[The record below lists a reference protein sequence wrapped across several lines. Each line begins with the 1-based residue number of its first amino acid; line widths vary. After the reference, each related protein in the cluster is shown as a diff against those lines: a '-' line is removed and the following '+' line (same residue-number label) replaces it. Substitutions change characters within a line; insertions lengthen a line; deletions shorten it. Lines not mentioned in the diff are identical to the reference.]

1 MFILGHCNL
10 LGLTMAASYC
20 ILMVRGEAEIGNLYD
35 AQRSDGSSS
44 VSRPRNIQTAN
55 LNGGSHQS
63 FFSPGRA
70 ARNAAGNTMSG
81 RVPLH
86 SPEHPAALVRYT
98 VIDSKTDLKGQR
110 MAHTVQRLCIAL
122 IGLHLCILPVA
133 AEDSLATI
141 LSHADGA

>member
-55 LNGGSHQS
+55 TNGGFH
-63 FFSPGRA
+63 
-70 ARNAAGNTMSG
+70 
-81 RVPLH
+81 
-86 SPEHPAALVRYT
+86 
-98 VIDSKTDLKGQR
+98 
-110 MAHTVQRLCIAL
+110 
-122 IGLHLCILPVA
+122 
-133 AEDSLATI
+133 
-141 LSHADGA
+141 